1 MADPRSEPGFT
12 IHVMTLMT
20 ILAIVANFVISVG
33 RKLACAPLASLES
46 RR

>member
-1 MADPRSEPGFT
+1 MANRSIVTRFAIGVAT
-12 IHVMTLMT
+12 VMT

-33 RKLACAPLASLES
+33 RKLACHPPAALES